1 MCIWAVAT
9 IIRAENY
16 YNLGI
21 LDGICWNGIRMIKLI
36 TYHYMEKRVARGA
49 VEKKINPETSFVFV
63 YYGMLQRRSC
73 LDICNS
79 TSQVMLEVF
88 SSGDT
93 LGH

>member
-1 MCIWAVAT
+1 
-9 IIRAENY
+9 
-16 YNLGI
+16 
-21 LDGICWNGIRMIKLI
+21 MIKLI

-88 SSGDT
+88 STEGSVECQSYCRRPAIY
-93 LGH
+93 LILY